1 MTLLSKR
8 KWVPM
13 IINLSPIDLKRGIL
27 LTHAKNVKTSL
38 KMTSKEVTN
47 LSKNLIAVH
56 YIEIKIPLLIRKII

>member
-27 LTHAKNVKTSL
+27 LTHAGLHVDDPSCDL
-38 KMTSKEVTN
+38 
-47 LSKNLIAVH
+47 
-56 YIEIKIPLLIRKII
+56 